1 MKKSFIIAIAAMVLA
16 TTVAVVSCKKD
27 DQNETPTGRVASA
40 ADYSPGRIDDMNAYL
55 KDFKGRM
62 RNPSRDENTMLSLEE
77 AAWHLSSVANYD
89 FGNAS
94 AEFTDIRYDTILC
107 QVNVTDGMIS
117 MADLGAAY
125 AQAADAIANHMNRPN
140 SEGESARFIDASIAD
155 DGRVTL
161 SLMMVFLDHVWYF
174 MEDTAWIIY
183 GISPF
188 SDSTCHVHFSENALY
203 KWDCLGLDELKR
215 VLNLFESHHP
225 VGGNTYFTATRVA
238 VFEYPNCPDPYGST
252 FCRDSRTFATWGND
266 RAKISF
272 HEMCYCLDSY
282 LGLGYDYLLENP
294 YVAHERPICWDI
306 SPRSNV
312 FNMDHFN
319 TFYHTLKVCYGQ
331 LHVDEPVPSDY

>member
-40 ADYSPGRIDDMNAYL
+40 ADYAPGRIDDMNAYL

-94 AEFTDIRYDTILC
+94 AEFTDIRFDTLHC
-107 QVNVTDGMIS
+107 QVNVTDGMVS

-140 SEGESARFIDASIAD
+140 SEGENARFIDASIAD

-174 MEDTAWIIY
+174 LEDTIWTPFA
-183 GISPF
+183 SPYA
-188 SDSTCHVHFSENALY
+188 DSVCHVHFSESTRY
-203 KWDCLGLDELKR
+203 RWDSLGITELQR
-215 VLNLFESHHP
+215 VLNLFESHP
-225 VGGNTYFTATRVA
+225 PFMGWTYYTATRNITFA
-238 VFEYPNCPDPYGST
+238 YPDCPDPYGSP
-252 FCRDSRTFATWGND
+252 FKKDMRTYASNYA
-266 RAKISF
+266 RAAIPF
-272 HEMCYCLDSY
+272 DDMCYCLDSY
-282 LGLGYDYLLENP
+282 LGLGYDYLHDNP
-294 YVAHERPICWDI
+294 YVEHEHVVGWLVDAKEKTF
-306 SPRSNV
+306 SG
-312 FNMDHFN
+312 DHLR
-319 TFYHTLKVCYGQ
+319 TYYHELTVKYGQ
-331 LHVDEPVPSDY
+331 LHPVTPGPIPY